1 MTQVIGLRYDHGGGG
16 HFMANVLSLH
26 PRILGPYKPQC
37 IKKLSDRHTHWQSLG
52 TALMPIVQSMMF
64 NAHFE
69 YNITELYPPKKLW
82 QDIMSQDK
90 YIPTVQDPN
99 EDPAQLLGTMHV
111 RGVNL
116 DWIQK
121 VRSKFMRELRNQ
133 VEIRTLEKIPGM
145 PTIDFDMSSILDE
158 QRFADSVRE
167 ITSYFNLSDI
177 DSEWLDIARRLWIL
191 NVSIVNHGIASKNVL
206 SLMGQK
212 EFEQDEEWGDSSK

>member
-90 YIPTVQDPN
+90 YIATVQDGGEEPV
-99 EDPAQLLGTMHV
+99 DHLGTMHV
-111 RGVNL
+111 RGVNF

-121 VRSKFMRELRNQ
+121 HRDRVVIN
-133 VEIRTLEKIPGM
+133 TCEKISSI

>member
-1 MTQVIGLRYDHGGGG
+1 MTQVIGIRYLHNGGG

-26 PRILGPYKPQC
+26 PRILGTYKPQC

-52 TALMPIVQSMMF
+52 TALMPIIQSMMF

-69 YNITELYPPKKLW
+69 YNTSDINNDQKLW

-90 YIPTVQDPN
+90 YIATVQDGGEEPV
-99 EDPAQLLGTMHV
+99 DHLGTMHV
-111 RGVNL
+111 RGVNF

-121 VRSKFMRELRNQ
+121 IRDQ
-133 VEIRTLEKIPGM
+133 VVINTCEKIPGM

-167 ITSYFNLSDI
+167 VTTYFNLSDI

-191 NVSIVNHGIASKNVL
+191 NVSIVNHKVATKSVL
-206 SLMGQK
+206 SLIGMK
-212 EFEQDEEWGDSSK
+212 EFKHNERIKK